1 MEDPKN
7 DINTNKNNE
16 KNETRQ
22 ISFSEYFYININLLP
37 DLQESYEKT
46 KKFIQFVIT
55 QMKMASEQKKE
66 KKSLFLL
73 EKILDFMIK
82 NSEKLGIPFF
92 YLLVKEEEFKNIIMN
107 LFLDNIYTEKIKEII
122 EKIIDIF
129 NIDYKQREIDNP
141 LNLFY
146 IDCINF
152 GIITQDDLKEDEKR
166 ESLSEEEI
174 LFLDIESATILWKN
188 FRQAHIEN
196 DAIEFLERLL
206 SEGEEQIPKVIVDE
220 KISKSNLEFYQERI
234 KQIKNYK
241 NSKKPKKKVKEN
253 KKEIT
258 YDFDFFYESDDDDEE
273 GLDKV
278 EEKKEEKDEILTQ
291 SQIKDDIRELR
302 KKPLKDRTY
311 FYKDEYIKDDEDEYI
326 EYKNFYFPLG
336 KEQEKELMRQFCAF
350 LNTNGGRLY
359 IGIHDDKTIRGVAI
373 NQPLKN
379 YETKIFKMVKN
390 FQPPIKPEDYFKFY
404 AIPIKN
410 NKNGRIINNLYVF
423 KIIIKKGDPTQLY
436 YVFDIGLNISTRQA
450 GQCPNLKAS
459 EIHEKII
466 ERKNIKNLQQNKII
480 ENDDIDMNDP
490 EPLINQKSKEKE
502 KQILNLPKL
511 YEKNEINK
519 NNNNTYNIDNV
530 NNINNNNNNYDNTMF
545 EIKKNKKKK
554 KKTSNKP
561 IRVGISNIDKDTN
574 EKVMIELF
582 QGFNYKDY
590 KIFQTQ
596 DGTGNGYVDF
606 YNEKDANQFIEVCNG
621 MTFGAKSISLKIE
634 EFY

>member
-7 DINTNKNNE
+7 DINTNKNNDQ
-16 KNETRQ
+16 NEARQ
-22 ISFSEYFYININLLP
+22 ISFSEYFYNNINLLP

-46 KKFIQFVIT
+46 KKFIVFIIT
-55 QMKMASEQKKE
+55 QMKKALGQKKE
-66 KKSLFLL
+66 QKSLFLL
-73 EKILDFMIK
+73 EKIFDFMIK
-82 NSEKLGIPFF
+82 YSEKLGIPFF
-92 YLLVKEEEFKNIIMN
+92 YLLVKENEFNNIIMN
-107 LFLDNIYTEKIKEII
+107 LFFDNIYAEKIKELIR
-122 EKIIDIF
+122 KIIDIF

-141 LNLFY
+141 LILFY
-146 IDCINF
+146 TDCINY

-174 LFLDIESATILWKN
+174 LFLDVESAIILWKN
-188 FRQAHIEN
+188 FRQAHLEN

-241 NSKKPKKKVKEN
+241 NSKKPKKKSKEI

-258 YDFDFFYESDDDDEE
+258 YEIDFFDESDDDDEE

-278 EEKKEEKDEILTQ
+278 EEKKEEEDEILTQ

-359 IGIHDDKTIRGVAI
+359 IGIHDDKTIRGVVI

-379 YETKIFKMVKN
+379 YESKIFKMVKN
-390 FQPPIKPEDYFKFY
+390 FQPVIKPEDYFKFY

-436 YVFDIGLNISTRQA
+436 YVFDLGLNISTRQA

-480 ENDDIDMNDP
+480 ENDDFDMNDP
-490 EPLINQKSKEKE
+490 EPLINQKNKEKE
-502 KQILNLPKL
+502 KQIWNLPKL

-519 NNNNTYNIDNV
+519 NNNYNI
-530 NNINNNNNNYDNTMF
+530 NNINNNVNNDNNYDNTMF

-554 KKTSNKP
+554 KKNTNKP
-561 IRVGISNIDKDTN
+561 IRVGISNIDKDTD
-574 EKVMIELF
+574 EKVMLEFF

-596 DGTGNGYVDF
+596 DGIRNGYIDF
-606 YNEKDANQFIEVCNG
+606 HNEKDANQFIEVCNG
-621 MTFGAKSISLKIE
+621 MTFGTKSISLKIE